1 MKKKPMCDVVATGL
15 ARGIANFEV
24 TRVDSDTSY
33 VTKNVC
39 SLHLAR
45 IITELT
51 SHNKNFV
58 TVRRYLDE
66 KESED

>member
-1 MKKKPMCDVVATGL
+1 MCDVTASGL
-15 ARGIANFEV
+15 ERGKADFEI
-24 TRVDSDTSY
+24 TRVDSDTSW

-39 SLHLAR
+39 ALHLVK
-45 IITELT
+45 IVTELT

-66 KESED
+66 KDAED